1 MYMRSQFPQI
11 VDYIDI
17 IPATPPTEDEKR
29 VYAAMRETMNR
40 FVKDH
45 EITFVTPKAPQIS
58 GGTRYGE
65 ILSWVGAGEHSGRSN
80 VAMFQMLKAR
90 DSGKT
95 VVFTDYE
102 ASFDPEAVKAML
114 EPEPDQKGFILGA
127 ERL

>member
-1 MYMRSQFPQI
+1 MHMRSQFPQL
-11 VDYIDI
+11 VDYIDL

-29 VYAAMRETMNR
+29 VYAAMRETMNK

-45 EITFVTPKAPQIS
+45 EITFVTPKAPQIN

-80 VAMFQMLKAR
+80 VVLFQMLKAR

-95 VVFTDYE
+95 VVITDHE
-102 ASFDPEAVKAML
+102 ASFDP
-114 EPEPDQKGFILGA
+114 DQTGFILGA